1 MYIQAA
7 EGLNFLHSYASPPII
22 HGDVK
27 TANILLDE
35 NYMAKVSDFG
45 ASILAPSDKEQY
57 VTMVQGTCGYLD
69 PEYML
74 TCQLTEKSDVF
85 SFGVILLEVLIGQE
99 PLKLD
104 GPETERSLSSNFL
117 SAMKENNLD
126 AILPSH
132 VKGQENNEL
141 IRGLAELAKQCLD
154 MCGSNRPSM
163 KEIADELGRLRK
175 LSLHPWVQVDVE
187 METQSLLGGASTASF
202 EIEGATSIGYPTQEG
217 ESLPMNPGSSYYA
230 R

>member
-1 MYIQAA
+1 
-7 EGLNFLHSYASPPII
+7 
-22 HGDVK
+22 
-27 TANILLDE
+27 
-35 NYMAKVSDFG
+35 
-45 ASILAPSDKEQY
+45 
-57 VTMVQGTCGYLD
+57 MVQ
-69 PEYML
+69 
-74 TCQLTEKSDVF
+74 
-85 SFGVILLEVLIGQE
+85 EVLTGLE

-104 GPETERSLSSNFL
+104 GPETQRSLSSNFL

-132 VKGQENNEL
+132 VKGQESNEL

-175 LSLHPWVQVDVE
+175 LSLHPWVQLDVE

-202 EIEGATSIGYPTQEG
+202 ETEGATSGYPTQEG
-217 ESLPMNPGSSYYA
+217 ENVPMNPGSSYYA